1 MTMAGNAMPMREA
14 PKARQVKILC
24 LLVGS
29 ILIVGSLALAHLT
42 YSERK
47 DAVEATINEEQTA
60 CEVSW
65 KQDRKTYPS
74 RVMPCANAVDFADKI
89 TGALITEGKSVSLTF
104 RDNNGRIQNQ
114 TAFLDSQWLGEKTR
128 SGKIPIVF
136 RPGTASPIR
145 KPPNLKDFWPMAMLA
160 SFGFLW
166 IAVGFYRARVEQ
178 RNYEERVATPSPE
191 ATSPNDQKKRP
202 GKIAGFIA
210 LLVAVAALRNRW
222 TGHFSVAGFA
232 LGLVLVIII
241 YGWSVWTITKA
252 MKAHDVAEAQ
262 QQRTRRSLILMGV
275 ACLIFVPT
283 LLAFAS
289 F

>member
-1 MTMAGNAMPMREA
+1 MIMAGNAMPIREA
-14 PKARQVKILC
+14 PKARQVKILG

-29 ILIVGSLALAHLT
+29 ILIVGSLALTHLT
-42 YSERK
+42 YSERR
-47 DAVEATINEEQTA
+47 DAVEATIIEERTA

-65 KQDRKTYPS
+65 KQDKNTYPS
-74 RVMPCANAVDFADKI
+74 CVMPCANAADFANKI
-89 TGALITEGKSVSLTF
+89 AGARVTEGKSVSLSF
-104 RDNNGRIQNQ
+104 RDNSGRVQNQ

-145 KPPNLKDFWPMAMLA
+145 KPPSLKDFWSMAMIA

-178 RNYEERVATPSPE
+178 RNYEERIATPLPE

-202 GKIAGFIA
+202 GKIAGFII
-210 LLVAVAALRNRW
+210 LFVAVAALCNRW
-222 TGHFSVAGFA
+222 TGHFSAAGFA

-252 MKAHDVAEAQ
+252 MKANDVAEAQ
-262 QQRTRRSLILMGV
+262 RQKVRRSLILMGV

-283 LLAFAS
+283 LLAYAS